1 MLSNERVEEVDMQ
14 QENVDPNRN
23 ADYLY
28 SKENSLRID
37 QETTVLT
44 KHNETKI
51 EDNQKKRDYSFGE
64 KET

>member
-1 MLSNERVEEVDMQ
+1 MQ
-14 QENVDPNRN
+14 LENLDPNRN
-23 ADYLY
+23 ADGLY
-28 SKENSLRID
+28 SKENSLRIE

-51 EDNQKKRDYSFGE
+51 EDNQKKRDYE